1 MVGVGN
7 IVQND
12 GNIFEIL
19 GIVVRGGIISA
30 LGCIGCPRVVGR
42 PPGAWAASLE
52 AVEDAPEQ
60 PAREPAARQAAV
72 NSAATDFFFIISP
85 PKKYNYLAD
94 SRMIAGIVQK
104 PKF

>member
-7 IVQND
+7 VVQND

-19 GIVVRGGIISA
+19 GIVVRGGIIST
-30 LGCIGCPRVVGR
+30 LGCIGCLGVVG
-42 PPGAWAASLE
+42 SL
-52 AVEDAPEQ
+52 AG
-60 PAREPAARQAAV
+60 
-72 NSAATDFFFIISP
+72 SSGATDFFFIISP

>member
-1 MVGVGN
+1 MTVTSSRSLVSSSEA
-7 IVQND
+7 V
-12 GNIFEIL
+12 L
-19 GIVVRGGIISA
+19 SA
-30 LGCIGCPRVVGR
+30 L
-42 PPGAWAASLE
+42 WAASDASVLSEASLE

>member
-19 GIVVRGGIISA
+19 GIVVRGGIIST
-30 LGCIGCPRVVGR
+30 LGSVLS
-42 PPGAWAASLE
+42 AASLE